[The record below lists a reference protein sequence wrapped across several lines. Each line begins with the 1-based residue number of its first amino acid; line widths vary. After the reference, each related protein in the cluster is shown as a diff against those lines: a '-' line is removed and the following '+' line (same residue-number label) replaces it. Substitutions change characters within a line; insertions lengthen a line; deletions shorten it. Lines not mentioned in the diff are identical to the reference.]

1 MISSAEVE
9 QLHKILI
16 DKFGGLSGIRDM
28 GALEAA
34 LARPFQTF
42 DQHDLYA
49 TPIEKAACLL
59 ESVLN
64 NHPFIDGNKRTGY
77 TVMRLFLMRHGI
89 DITANQDE
97 KYEMIIQVAS
107 GQKRYEDI
115 VSWLESCNEKRK
127 DF

>member
-16 DKFGGLSGIRDM
+16 DKFGGLSGIRDR
-28 GALEAA
+28 GSLEAA

-77 TVMRLFLMRHGI
+77 TLMRLFLMRHGI
-89 DITANQDE
+89 DLTASQNE
-97 KYEMIIQVAS
+97 KYEMVIHVAS

-115 VSWLESCNEKRK
+115 VSWLESFSEKRK

>member
-16 DKFGGLSGIRDM
+16 DRFGGSSGIRDM

-49 TPIEKAACLL
+49 TPIEKATCLL

-77 TVMRLFLMRHGI
+77 TLMRLFLMKHGI
-89 DITANQDE
+89 DLTANQDE
-97 KYEMIIQVAS
+97 KYEMVIQVAS

-115 VSWLESCNEKRK
+115 VSWLESCREKRK